1 MASLIEELITTLET
15 ETEIYGELIPVA
27 EKKTKVI
34 IKNDLKELQTVTA
47 KEQEAVDRITALE
60 KKREEVVKNI
70 EIVLSKKTGS
80 LNLKEIIQILNKQP
94 KEQKKLAEIRTKL
107 KAEVARLADIN
118 IQNQALIQESLDMI
132 EFHMNLIQSTR
143 MSPGNNYTK
152 GAETADM
159 LGMHSGLFDA
169 KQ

>member
-15 ETEIYGELIPVA
+15 ETAIYGELIPVA
-27 EKKTKVI
+27 EKKTRI
-34 IKNDLKELQTVTA
+34 IIENDLKALQAVTA
-47 KEQEAVDRITALE
+47 KEQEAVDKITALE
-60 KKREEVVKNI
+60 NKREEVVKNI
-70 EIVLSKKTGS
+70 EIVNKKPGS
-80 LNLKEIIQILNKQP
+80 LNLKEIIRILGKQP

-118 IQNQALIQESLDMI
+118 VQNQALIQESLDMI
-132 EFHMNLIQSTR
+132 EFNMNLIQSTR
-143 MSPGNNYTK
+143 MSPGNNYTR